1 MTSTKRATAEPDH
14 HNARQGDH
22 RASHGSP
29 DTGDDCRDGLIDD
42 LAWMPNGS
50 LSVARWRYRDRP
62 TITQAQFQ
70 AVALAEPIG
79 QKEVRHAV
87 GGAAR

>member
-1 MTSTKRATAEPDH
+1 MTAAM
-14 HNARQGDH
+14 
-22 RASHGSP
+22 GSSMIWP
-29 DTGDDCRDGLIDD
+29 GCRTV
-42 LAWMPNGS
+42 A

>member
-1 MTSTKRATAEPDH
+1 
-14 HNARQGDH
+14 
-22 RASHGSP
+22 
-29 DTGDDCRDGLIDD
+29 
-42 LAWMPNGS
+42 MPNGS